1 MMVERTVCAHPFAAR
16 PRMAYKP
23 GALRSLDV
31 CLDSRGLFIDVIRVD
46 PTRPPAHQCAWRRLP
61 NRIPYSPRPRA
72 QRESK
77 PRRFSG
83 PRKPGADGQCRR
95 GARTAAESRWPC
107 DRS

>member
-46 PTRPPAHQCAWRRLP
+46 PTPPPAHLCASVAHA
-61 NRIPYSPRPRA
+61 NRSTAPVARTTR
-72 QRESK
+72 
-77 PRRFSG
+77 SG
-83 PRKPGADGQCRR
+83 VSHASGAGRR
-95 GARTAAESRWPC
+95 GPASERVRGLGTKSPDQE
-107 DRS
+107 